1 MGHDRHISGYTI
13 CHDLTAFLDKRKYV
27 LIVLIEFPI
36 GSQSDLNVRYDLSP
50 QFKTLVYVQIHL
62 YMLRNTDHE
71 LMYSLAMEYDND
83 DSFMIE
89 MEDDSNNKSN

>member
-13 CHDLTAFLDKRKYV
+13 CHDLTACLDKRKYV
-27 LIVLIEFPI
+27 LIVLTEFPI
-36 GSQSDLNVRYDLSP
+36 GSQSDLSP

-62 YMLRNTDHE
+62 YMLRNIDHE

>member
-13 CHDLTAFLDKRKYV
+13 CHDITACLDERKYV

-36 GSQSDLNVRYDLSP
+36 GSRSDPNVTYDLSP
-50 QFKTLVYVQIHL
+50 QFKTLVYVQM
-62 YMLRNTDHE
+62 YMLWNIDHE
-71 LMYSLAMEYDND
+71 LMYSLVMEYDND